1 MTSVSPSPAAANDNQ
16 LRRNALGLPSAMAMS
31 LAFISPT
38 IGVIFISSLIAGKAG
53 LSSPFIFIIGTLG
66 IALMAST
73 LAQFTRRIT
82 SAGTFYKFICQSFG
96 TSTAFVA
103 GMVLLLAYTLQSPL
117 NTNLFGGFVSQTL
130 AADFGIHISWW
141 ILMIFIVVAVG
152 ALAWYSV
159 HTSMSFDLAFVIAEV
174 SVAAVLLFL
183 IIVKG
188 GAHGQVPSS
197 FLPTH
202 AASGFGGLGTAFV
215 FIVLAFFGFESSTTV
230 AEETRNPRRNLPI
243 ALIGSVVLTGL
254 WFTFAMYSIIV
265 GYGSAHVTQVASAT
279 APLHDLAV
287 RYIGGWYGNLI
298 DLAAISAIIAVL
310 LAIHTANFRVIYALG
325 RDGVLHRALGRTHP
339 RHQTPHVAIIAYSI
353 FTLVIGLAAGAGWGP
368 LPAFGDLGYLSS
380 LAILPVYIGANV
392 ALPFFIYRRYRS
404 EFSVLVHVIFPVVSS
419 VIFLLA
425 IWLNVHPYPATAPNN
440 IFPPLLAAFIVAA
453 IITAAVL
460 RRRQSPALAR
470 LGSVLF
476 MEAQAMPEA
485 QDVAGTPTGPGH
497 ARGAAGTEAAPDT
510 ALGAAGTPAPAGD

>member
-1 MTSVSPSPAAANDNQ
+1 MNDNQ
-16 LRRNALGLPSAMAMS
+16 LRRNVLGLPSALAIS

-53 LSSPFIFIIGTLG
+53 LSSPFIFLVGTLG

-103 GMVLLLAYTLQSPL
+103 GMVLLLAYVLQSPL
-117 NTNLFGGFVSQTL
+117 NTNLFGGFLSQTL
-130 AADFGIHISWW
+130 ASDFGVHITWW
-141 ILMIFIVVAVG
+141 ILMLFIVLAVG

-159 HTSMSFDLAFVIAEV
+159 HTSMRFDLAFVIAEV
-174 SVAAVLLFL
+174 SVAGILLLL
-183 IIVKG
+183 IIFKG
-188 GAHGQVPSS
+188 GDHGQVPTS

-202 AASGFGGLGTAFV
+202 SPSGFGGLGEAFV

-230 AEETRNPRRNLPI
+230 AEEVRNPRRNLPI

-265 GYGSAHVTQVASAT
+265 GYGARHVDQISSAT
-279 APLHDLAV
+279 APLHDLAQ
-287 RYIGGWYGNLI
+287 RYIGGWYANLV
-298 DLAAISAIIAVL
+298 DLAAVSAIIAVL

-325 RDGVLHRALGRTHP
+325 RDGALPKLLGRTHP
-339 RHQTPHVAIIAYSI
+339 RYKTPHMAIIAYSI
-353 FTLVIGLAAGAGWGP
+353 FTLVIGLLAGIAWGP

-380 LAILPVYIGANV
+380 LAILPVYIGANI
-392 ALPFFIYRRYRS
+392 ALPFFIYHRYRT
-404 EFSVLVHVIFPVVSS
+404 EFSVVVHVIFPAVSS

-425 IWLNVHPYPATAPNN
+425 IWLSIHPYPASAPTKY
-440 IFPPLLAAFIVAA
+440 FPPLLAAFIVAA
-453 IITAAVL
+453 IITAIVL
-460 RRRQSPALAR
+460 RRRNSPVLAK

-485 QDVAGTPTGPGH
+485 QDVAGTPTGPG
-497 ARGAAGTEAAPDT
+497 G
-510 ALGAAGTPAPAGD
+510 ALGG

>member
-1 MTSVSPSPAAANDNQ
+1 MATAAPPPTAVNDNQ
-16 LRRNALGLPSAMAMS
+16 LRRNVLGLPSALAIS

-53 LSSPFIFIIGTLG
+53 LSSPFIFLVGTVG

-103 GMVLLLAYTLQSPL
+103 GMVLLLAYVLQSPL
-117 NTNLFGGFVSQTL
+117 NTNLFGGFLNQTL
-130 AADFGIHISWW
+130 ASDFGVHISWW
-141 ILMIFIVVAVG
+141 ILMLFIVLAVG

-159 HTSMSFDLAFVIAEV
+159 HTSMRFDLAFVIAEV
-174 SVAAVLLFL
+174 SVAGILLLL
-183 IIVKG
+183 IIFKG
-188 GAHGQVPSS
+188 GDSGQVPSS

-202 AASGFGGLGTAFV
+202 SPSGFGGLGEAFV

-230 AEETRNPRRNLPI
+230 AEEVRNPRRNLPI

-254 WFTFAMYSIIV
+254 WFSFAMYSIIV
-265 GYGSAHVTQVASAT
+265 GYGAQHVSQISSAT
-279 APLHDLAV
+279 APLHDLAN
-287 RYIGGWYGNLI
+287 RYIGGWYANLV
-298 DLAAISAIIAVL
+298 DLAAVSAIIAVL

-325 RDGVLHRALGRTHP
+325 RDGALPKLLGRTHP
-339 RHQTPHVAIIAYSI
+339 KYKTPHMAIIAYSI
-353 FTLVIGLAAGAGWGP
+353 FTLVIGLAAGIAWGP

-380 LAILPVYIGANV
+380 LAILPVYIGANI
-392 ALPFFIYRRYRS
+392 ALPFFIYHRYRS
-404 EFSVLVHVIFPVVSS
+404 EFSVVVHVIFPAVSS

-425 IWLNVHPYPATAPNN
+425 IWLSIHPYPTTAPTKY
-440 IFPPLLAAFIVAA
+440 FPPLLAVFIVAA
-453 IITAAVL
+453 ITTAIVL
-460 RRRQSPALAR
+460 RRRNSPVLAK

-485 QDVAGTPTGPGH
+485 QDVAGTPTGPG
-497 ARGAAGTEAAPDT
+497 G
-510 ALGAAGTPAPAGD
+510 ALGE

>member
-1 MTSVSPSPAAANDNQ
+1 MSTAAPPPTVVNDNQ
-16 LRRNALGLPSAMAMS
+16 LRRNVLGLPSALAIS

-53 LSSPFIFIIGTLG
+53 LSSPFIFLVGTLG

-103 GMVLLLAYTLQSPL
+103 GMVLLLAYVLQSPL
-117 NTNLFGGFVSQTL
+117 NTNLFGGFLSQTL
-130 AADFGIHISWW
+130 ASDFGVHITWW
-141 ILMIFIVVAVG
+141 ILMLFIVVAVG

-159 HTSMSFDLAFVIAEV
+159 HTSMRFDLAFVIAEV
-174 SVAAVLLFL
+174 SVAGILLLL
-183 IIVKG
+183 IIFKG
-188 GAHGQVPSS
+188 GDHGQVPTS

-202 AASGFGGLGTAFV
+202 SPSGFGGLGEAFV

-230 AEETRNPRRNLPI
+230 AEEVRNPRRNLPI

-265 GYGSAHVTQVASAT
+265 GYGARHVSQISSAT
-279 APLHDLAV
+279 APLHDLAQ
-287 RYIGGWYGNLI
+287 RYIGGWYANLV
-298 DLAAISAIIAVL
+298 DLAAVSAIIAVL

-325 RDGVLHRALGRTHP
+325 RDGALPKLLGRTHP
-339 RHQTPHVAIIAYSI
+339 RYKTPHMAIIAYSI
-353 FTLVIGLAAGAGWGP
+353 FTLVIGLLAGIAWGP

-392 ALPFFIYRRYRS
+392 ALPFFIYHRYRT
-404 EFSVLVHVIFPVVSS
+404 EFSVVVHVIFPAVSS

-425 IWLNVHPYPATAPNN
+425 IWLSIHPYPATAPTKY
-440 IFPPLLAAFIVAA
+440 FPPLLAVFIVAA
-453 IITAAVL
+453 IITAIVL
-460 RRRQSPALAR
+460 RRRNSPVLAK

-485 QDVAGTPTGPGH
+485 QDVAGTPTGPGS
-497 ARGAAGTEAAPDT
+497 AFGG
-510 ALGAAGTPAPAGD
+510 

>member
-1 MTSVSPSPAAANDNQ
+1 MASAAPQPATGTDNQ

-53 LSSPFIFIIGTLG
+53 LSSPFVFIVGTLG

-103 GMVLLLAYTLQSPL
+103 GMVLLLAYVLQSPL

-130 AADFGIHISWW
+130 ASDFGIHIYWW
-141 ILMIFIVVAVG
+141 ILMVFIVVAVG

-174 SVAAVLLFL
+174 SVAGILLLL
-183 IIVKG
+183 IVFKG
-188 GAHGQVPSS
+188 GDHGQAPSA
-197 FLPTH
+197 FLPSH
-202 AASGFGGLGTAFV
+202 SPSGFGGLGEAFV

-265 GYGSAHVTQVASAT
+265 GYGTKHVSQIASAS
-279 APLHDLAV
+279 APLHDLAQ
-287 RYIGGWYGNLI
+287 RYIGGWYANLV
-298 DLAAISAIIAVL
+298 DLAAVSAIIAVL
-310 LAIHTANFRVIYALG
+310 LAIHTANFRVLYALG
-325 RDGVLHRALGRTHP
+325 RDGVLPKPLGRTH
-339 RHQTPHVAIIAYSI
+339 RKYQTPHVAIIVYSI

-368 LPAFGDLGYLSS
+368 LASFGDLGYLSS

-392 ALPFFIYRRYRS
+392 ALPFFIYRRYRN
-404 EFSVLVHVIFPVVSS
+404 EFSVVVHVVFPAVSS
-419 VIFLLA
+419 AIFLIA
-425 IWLNVHPYPATAPNN
+425 IWLSIHPYPTSAPEN
-440 IFPPLLAAFIVAA
+440 IFPWLLLGFIIAAVAVA
-453 IITAAVL
+453 LVL
-460 RRRQSPALAR
+460 RRRGSPVLAK

-485 QDVAGTPTGPGH
+485 QDVAGTPAGPQ
-497 ARGAAGTEAAPDT
+497 ATQSAPSLEGTSSGET
-510 ALGAAGTPAPAGD
+510 ALGGTAG

>member
-1 MTSVSPSPAAANDNQ
+1 MASATPRASAPARAADSDNQ
-16 LRRNALGLPSAMAMS
+16 LRRNALGLPSALAIS

-53 LSSPFIFIIGTLG
+53 ISSPFVFIVGTLG

-130 AADFGIHISWW
+130 ATDFGIHIAWW
-141 ILMIFIVVAVG
+141 ILMIVIVVAVG

-159 HTSMSFDLAFVIAEV
+159 HTSMRFDLAFVIAEV
-174 SVAAVLLFL
+174 TIAGILLLL
-183 IIVKG
+183 ILFKG
-188 GAHGQVPSS
+188 GDHGQVPTA

-202 AASGFGGLGTAFV
+202 SPSGFGGLGEAFV

-230 AEETRNPRRNLPI
+230 AEEVRKPRRNLPI

-254 WFTFAMYSIIV
+254 WFTFAMYAIVV
-265 GYGSAHVTQVASAT
+265 GYGSRHVSQIASAT
-279 APLHDLAV
+279 APLRDLAV
-287 RYIGGWYGNLI
+287 RYIGSWYGDMV

-310 LAIHTANFRVIYALG
+310 LAIHTANFRVLYALG
-325 RDGVLHRALGRTHP
+325 RDGALPRPLGRTHP
-339 RHQTPHVAIIAYSI
+339 KYQTPHIAIIAYSI
-353 FTLVIGLAAGAGWGP
+353 FTLVIGLAAGFGWGP
-368 LPAFGDLGYLSS
+368 VPSFGDLGYLSS

-392 ALPFFIYRRYRS
+392 ALPFFIYRRYRD
-404 EFSVLVHVIFPVVSS
+404 EFSVIVHVVFPAVSS
-419 VIFLLA
+419 AVFLVGIYLS
-425 IWLNVHPYPATAPNN
+425 LHPYPTSAPTNVFPWVLLGFIAASIVTAWILHRRGSP
-440 IFPPLLAAFIVAA
+440 
-453 IITAAVL
+453 VL
-460 RRRQSPALAR
+460 EK

-476 MEAQAMPEA
+476 MEAQATPEA
-485 QDVAGTPTGPGH
+485 VDVAGTPGGPRGPLDRSGPG
-497 ARGAAGTEAAPDT
+497 PVDT
-510 ALGAAGTPAPAGD
+510 TAD

>member
-1 MTSVSPSPAAANDNQ
+1 MTAGTPTSAAANDNE

-53 LSSPFIFIIGTLG
+53 LSSPFVFIIGTLG

-96 TSTAFVA
+96 NSTAFVA

-117 NTNLFGGFVSQTL
+117 NINLFGGFVSQTL
-130 AADFGIHISWW
+130 SSDFGIHISWW

-159 HTSMSFDLAFVIAEV
+159 HTSMRFDLAFVIAEV
-174 SVAAVLLFL
+174 SVAAILLLL
-183 IIVKG
+183 IIFRG
-188 GAHGQVPSS
+188 GDHGQAPSS

-202 AASGFGGLGTAFV
+202 SPSGFGGLGSAFV

-254 WFTFAMYSIIV
+254 WFSFAMYAIIV
-265 GYGSAHVTQVASAT
+265 GYGPSHVGQISSAT
-279 APLHDLAV
+279 APLHDLAS
-287 RYIGGWYGNLI
+287 RYIGGWYANLV

-310 LAIHTANFRVIYALG
+310 LAIHTANFRVLYALG
-325 RDGVLHRALGRTHP
+325 RDRVLPEALGRTHP
-339 RHQTPHVAIIAYSI
+339 RHQTPHIAIIVYSV
-353 FTLVIGLAAGAGWGP
+353 FALVIGLWAGAAWGP

-380 LAILPVYIGANV
+380 LAILPVYIGANI

-404 EFSVLVHVIFPVVSS
+404 EFSVVLHVVFPVLSS
-419 VIFLLA
+419 IIFLLA
-425 IWLNVHPYPATAPNN
+425 IWLSIHPYPATAPTNV
-440 IFPPLLAAFIVAA
+440 FPILLVAFMVAA

-460 RRRQSPALAR
+460 RRRRSPMLDK
-470 LGSVLF
+470 LGTVLF

-485 QDVAGTPTGPGH
+485 QDVPGTSGTAGEPVAESPGGPV
-497 ARGAAGTEAAPDT
+497 A
-510 ALGAAGTPAPAGD
+510 

>member
-1 MTSVSPSPAAANDNQ
+1 MATAAPPPTAVNDNQ
-16 LRRNALGLPSAMAMS
+16 LRRNVLGLPSALAIS

-53 LSSPFIFIIGTLG
+53 LSSPFIFLVGTVG

-103 GMVLLLAYTLQSPL
+103 GMVLLLAYVLQSPL
-117 NTNLFGGFVSQTL
+117 NTNLFGGFLSQTL
-130 AADFGIHISWW
+130 ASDFGVHITWW
-141 ILMIFIVVAVG
+141 ILMLFIVLAVG

-159 HTSMSFDLAFVIAEV
+159 HTSMRFDLAFVIAEV
-174 SVAAVLLFL
+174 SVAGILLLL
-183 IIVKG
+183 IIFKG
-188 GAHGQVPSS
+188 GDHGQVPTS

-202 AASGFGGLGTAFV
+202 SPSGFGGLGEAFV

-230 AEETRNPRRNLPI
+230 AEEVRNPRRNLPI

-265 GYGSAHVTQVASAT
+265 GYGARHVNQISSAT
-279 APLHDLAV
+279 APLHDLAQ
-287 RYIGGWYGNLI
+287 RYIGGWYANLV
-298 DLAAISAIIAVL
+298 DLAAVSAIIAVL

-325 RDGVLHRALGRTHP
+325 RDGALPKLLGRTHP
-339 RHQTPHVAIIAYSI
+339 RYKTPHMAIIAYSI
-353 FTLVIGLAAGAGWGP
+353 FTLVIGLLAGIAWGP

-392 ALPFFIYRRYRS
+392 ALPFFIYHRYRT
-404 EFSVLVHVIFPVVSS
+404 EFSVVVHVIFPAVSS

-425 IWLNVHPYPATAPNN
+425 IWLSIHPYPASAPTKY
-440 IFPPLLAAFIVAA
+440 FPPLLAVFIVAA
-453 IITAAVL
+453 IITALVL
-460 RRRQSPALAR
+460 RRRNSPVLAK

-485 QDVAGTPTGPGH
+485 QDVAGTPTGPG
-497 ARGAAGTEAAPDT
+497 G
-510 ALGAAGTPAPAGD
+510 ALGG